1 VTEPIII
8 EATVINTGLV
18 AVTDVTASV
27 LRENNEDTGI
37 SIVGGGYIGEIPAH
51 GSVRVSIMVKRV
63 YNLKY
68 GINDKTGLPYNAIVL
83 RGKYVSFD
91 SDTGLLYSMQIK

>member
-27 LRENNEDTGI
+27 LRE
-37 SIVGGGYIGEIPAH
+37 
-51 GSVRVSIMVKRV
+51 IMKI
-63 YNLKY
+63 LE
-68 GINDKTGLPYNAIVL
+68 
-83 RGKYVSFD
+83 
-91 SDTGLLYSMQIK
+91 